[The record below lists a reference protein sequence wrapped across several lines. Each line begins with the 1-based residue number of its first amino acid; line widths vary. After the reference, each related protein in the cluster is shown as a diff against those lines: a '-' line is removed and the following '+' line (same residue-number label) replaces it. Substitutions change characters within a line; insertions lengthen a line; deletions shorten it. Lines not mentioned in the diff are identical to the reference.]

1 MGKVIFRDGQPV
13 QELRGTYGRVTFRVI
28 NGKTVA
34 NVRQKHQRLKDSE
47 SAFDKTAII
56 EQCVADIQMQM
67 HDMRE
72 AIADREAIKKRVERL
87 YGKYAQR
94 CKDESEL
101 AKSIQLAYFG
111 NRRKRPVDAR
121 KGVQYALKFGER
133 SGKAW

>member
-1 MGKVIFRDGQPV
+1 MGKVIFREGQPV

-34 NVRQKHQRLKDSE
+34 NIKMKSERKKDE
-47 SAFDKTAII
+47 GPEWDKTAIV

-87 YGKYAQR
+87 YEKYAQR
-94 CKDESEL
+94 CKDECEL
-101 AKSIQLAYFG
+101 AKNIQLAYFG